1 MKARITDGNFGQMIT
16 SAFISI
22 SKKALLDHSKNVL
35 FDISGGTATVTCFG
49 EETSVKMCFT
59 ESDSAEAKFLVD
71 FQTLS
76 SFLSGKKGAVGFDVV
91 EGGRLT
97 VSAGASKL
105 KTTWTDPSAYPS
117 FPKMGSNSF
126 PVDGGWFIPV
136 LKKAFMFS
144 DNDEFR
150 PEISGVYLTAKD
162 GKLEAVSTDKFIIY
176 RYYKQIPDE
185 IVFHI
190 LISGRCA
197 SMLDGLLGAGES
209 VVSISTDGCSSF
221 FNTAKASV
229 FNRGTERAFP
239 NYGRIFDSFDEAF
252 SIRVGKGKLL
262 GALSESQIASD
273 DDCILYCKDN
283 TLSISSM
290 DEFSTKQIESVLE
303 ERAQCPDFRARLS
316 TKRMKCAIKSLEG
329 NETQLIYPN
338 NGKMLK
344 IKSDKEPNVEIILG
358 TKVDY

>member
-49 EETSVKMCFT
+49 EETSVRMCFT

-117 FPKMGSNSF
+117 FPKMGSDSF

-162 GKLEAVSTDKFIIY
+162 GKMEVVSTDKFIIY

-221 FNTAKASV
+221 FNTAKSSV

-239 NYGRIFDSFDEAF
+239 NYGRIFDSFDMAF

-273 DDCILYCKDN
+273 DDCILSCKSN
-283 TLSISSM
+283 VLSVSSM
-290 DEFSTKQIESVLE
+290 DEFSTKQVETVLE
-303 ERAQCPDFRARLS
+303 EKIECPDFRARLS
-316 TKRMKCAIKSLEG
+316 TKRMKCAVKSMDGDEIELLYSG
-329 NETQLIYPN
+329 N
-338 NGKMLK
+338 GRMLK
-344 IKSDKEPNVEIILG
+344 IKSDKAPNSEIILA
-358 TKVDY
+358 TKADY